1 MKFHRALIWITGV
14 FIAVCAAESQAG
26 GPIPTCTLQIE
37 VNALRAGS
45 PTVTAGELETR
56 DVTAKARILKGTA
69 VSGTTIDTTLQI
81 EVVDGSEVLHTRTKS
96 PIRLVVG
103 KGGRGDKL
111 RMNIPQCT
119 SGFITF
125 IATFFG
131 NDTNGALC
139 SGTKTLRKQCAG
151 VSTATPTATPTVTP
165 TPSPTATPTATPGG

>member
-14 FIAVCAAESQAG
+14 FIAVGSAESQAG

-69 VSGTTIDTTLQI
+69 VPGTSFDTTLTI
-81 EVVDGSEVLHTRTKS
+81 EVVDGSQVLHTRSKW

-119 SGFITF
+119 SGFIKF
-125 IATFFG
+125 IG
-131 NDTNGALC
+131 IHQIHRDV
-139 SGTKTLRKQCAG
+139 LRER
-151 VSTATPTATPTVTP
+151 
-165 TPSPTATPTATPGG
+165 